1 MKSILQP
8 EQKHPSQ
15 ETALSDKSDEG
26 FQETRRRFVKI
37 PFCGFCFLPFTPFN
51 YVVVAYALGW

>member
-15 ETALSDKSDEG
+15 ETAVSDKSDEG

-37 PFCGFCFLPFTPFN
+37 HCSGNITF
-51 YVVVAYALGW
+51 V